1 MIDIAIFRNLR
12 FSAASLSV
20 MLVFFGL
27 MGTVFMLTTYLQTVL
42 GYSAARGRR
51 PDDPGRRR
59 PDHRLAGSRSCWPS
73 GSARRSPSRA
83 AW

>member
-1 MIDIAIFRNLR
+1 MRQPMVDITVFRNLR

-42 GYSAARGRR
+42 GYSPLEAGCGR
-51 PDDPGRRR
+51 
-59 PDHRLAGSRSCWPS
+59 C
-73 GSARRSPSRA
+73 RSPSA
-83 AW
+83 